1 MTLKENKLKK
11 KSNKSL
17 KRNEYSNFVTP
28 PDFVSDELHTV
39 TVIDATT
46 DDIELL
52 VNLCQLGNELYN
64 VYLYKTEM
72 NQPDWITQAV
82 QKSSAVI
89 VDVNSSNETFCHNEK
104 TFYYGEKTFISPAT
118 KVKGILDYF
127 VQRQQEHK

>member
-1 MTLKENKLKK
+1 
-11 KSNKSL
+11 
-17 KRNEYSNFVTP
+17 
-28 PDFVSDELHTV
+28 VSDELHTV

-89 VDVNSSNETFCHNEK
+89 DVHRNNETFCYNEK
-104 TFYYGEKTFISPAT
+104 TFYYGEKTFLSPAT

>member
-1 MTLKENKLKK
+1 M
-11 KSNKSL
+11 
-17 KRNEYSNFVTP
+17 
-28 PDFVSDELHTV
+28 SDELHTV

-52 VNLCQLGNELYN
+52 VNLCQLGDELYN

-72 NQPDWITQAV
+72 DQPDWATQAI

-89 VDVNSSNETFCHNEK
+89 VDVNDNNETFCDNEK